1 MTEEEVRRSLLLKT
15 AMEILRDAGTKVHPS
30 QVLEEI
36 QHRVDL
42 NLRELS
48 KDKSGAPRF
57 DRAVGFDTGYAATV
71 GWVSKIG
78 GWSITDAGI
87 EALETYPEPDDLQA
101 EFNRLY
107 REIDQRRKQALQT
120 LSEVEQF
127 IAATLQTVEPGTWTA
142 HDDLAELADTTESA
156 VADFL
161 ANASVRVPNS
171 YRVLRVDGSVP
182 AEGMLN
188 FSYGGTDLLH
198 RLAGEG
204 IEFDADGRASQA
216 QRLTA
221 DKLRTGAVCTSRL
234 SLPIHSPARPSSAD
248 AASTSAGGR

>member
-1 MTEEEVRRSLLLKT
+1 MTVDTLRTVPGRHRTVTLSREYASERENEQTMAEEKVRRSLLLKT

-36 QHRVDL
+36 QRRIDL
-42 NLRELS
+42 NPRELS
-48 KDKSGAPRF
+48 KDKSGAARF

-87 EALETYPEPDDLQA
+87 EALETYPEPDELQA

-120 LSEVEQF
+120 LSEVQQF
-127 IAATLQTVEPGTWTA
+127 IATALQMVQPGSWTA
-142 HDDLAELADTTESA
+142 HDDLAELVDTTATA
-156 VADFL
+156 VADFF
-161 ANASVRVPNS
+161 ANGSVQVPNS
-171 YRVLRVDGSVP
+171 YRVLTADGSVP

-188 FSYGGTDLLH
+188 INYRGTDLQ
-198 RLAGEG
+198 R
-204 IEFDADGRASQA
+204 
-216 QRLTA
+216 RLTA
-221 DKLRTGAVCTSRL
+221 EGIAFDAPPRPPRD
-234 SLPIHSPARPSSAD
+234 PAAFTLTR
-248 AASTSAGGR
+248 

>member
-1 MTEEEVRRSLLLKT
+1 MAEEKVRRSLLLKT
-15 AMEILRDAGTKVHPS
+15 TLEILRDASTKMHPS

-36 QHRVDL
+36 QRRVDL
-42 NLRELS
+42 NSRELS

-78 GWSITDAGI
+78 GWSITEAGI
-87 EALETYPEPDDLQA
+87 EALEAYPEPDELQA

-107 REIDQRRKQALQT
+107 REVDQRRKQALQT
-120 LSEVEQF
+120 LSEVQQF
-127 IAATLQTVEPGTWTA
+127 IASTLQVVELGSWTA
-142 HDDLAELADTTESA
+142 HDDLAELADTTPSA

-171 YRVLRVDGSVP
+171 YRVLRADGSVP
-182 AEGMLN
+182 PEGMLN
-188 FSYGGTDLLH
+188 FSYRGTDLRS
-198 RLAGEG
+198 RLVGEG

-221 DKLRTGAVCTSRL
+221 DKLKDRLAERGTGTR
-234 SLPIHSPARPSSAD
+234 R
-248 AASTSAGGR
+248 